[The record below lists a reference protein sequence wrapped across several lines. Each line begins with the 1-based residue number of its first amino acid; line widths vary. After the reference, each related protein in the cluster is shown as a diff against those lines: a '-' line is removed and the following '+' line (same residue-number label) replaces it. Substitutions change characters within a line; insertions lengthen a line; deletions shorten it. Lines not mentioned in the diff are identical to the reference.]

1 MALGDGDV
9 GPSSLS
15 NLARLPIARLKVHHT
30 LMLHAKEDSAIPI
43 LMDVIIAMGR
53 TLHLEIVV
61 EGIETKDLLESAQA
75 RD

>member
-1 MALGDGDV
+1 
-9 GPSSLS
+9 
-15 NLARLPIARLKVHHT
+15 
-30 LMLHAKEDSAIPI
+30 MLHAKEDSAIPI